1 MSQEGDNQTGR
12 PFVTELTGSAVDC
25 RTLTL
30 GWTND
35 DAMTGRRIPGQPGL
49 SARDGNHG
57 RKAGSNGTVGR
68 CFGLGADVDCQSLP
82 VRLADQRQ
90 ILAKVQAVVSVGV
103 PSPAVVRSD

>member
-1 MSQEGDNQTGR
+1 M
-12 PFVTELTGSAVDC
+12 A
-25 RTLTL
+25 
-30 GWTND
+30 GW
-35 DAMTGRRIPGQPGL
+35 RVPGQPGL

-68 CFGLGADVDCQSLP
+68 CFGLGADINGEALP
-82 VRLADQRQ
+82 VSLADQRQ